1 MRRPWPQIRTVIIMR
16 CPDLKLRYR
25 TFLTNEHRQH
35 RTGVQHIN
43 KNRCKS
49 KQPTEFYG
57 VSPNFANFSNCNSWL
72 CKLFK
77 LQHVA
82 FREFQRRTVATLWPF
97 KEFQRLPKSVK
108 EFQRIPKNS
117 KPICFNFPPVPKKND
132 CSRLKSRGVGKV
144 HQQRQQTQQQ

>member
-1 MRRPWPQIRTVIIMR
+1 MR

-43 KNRCKS
+43 TNRCKS
-49 KQPTEFYG
+49 KQPTEFHG
-57 VSPNFANFSNCNSWL
+57 VSPNFANFSNCNS
-72 CKLFK
+72 CLFAT
-77 LQHVA
+77 LQTFQIA
-82 FREFQRRTVATLWPF
+82 TRGFANFSKEFQRIKGATLRPF

-132 CSRLKSRGVGKV
+132 CFRLKSRGVGKAT
-144 HQQRQQTQQQ
+144 RRRLRFF